1 MYHSL
6 SLGQREETS
15 SVWQSGGYYHIKS
28 YHNIPVWLCL
38 TVTRMPS
45 ISLSSLPS
53 GPLSLSLRL
62 SFPLVRYELRVW
74 WIPYHWCVMGWEPL
88 ASSNLKCSLFFITGS
103 IYIWN
108 PLFSTIR
115 SLKSCSLGLP
125 HKAIIR
131 LLTLP
136 TVAMYS
142 HHNMWI
148 ICTSNIQ
155 MTYYI

>member
-1 MYHSL
+1 VLRGNTEEIELTFYECLYVVIYCMYHSL

-74 WIPYHWCVMGWEPL
+74 WIPYHWCVMGWEPM
-88 ASSNLKCSLFFITGS
+88 ASSNLKCSLFF
-103 IYIWN
+103 Y
-108 PLFSTIR
+108 
-115 SLKSCSLGLP
+115 
-125 HKAIIR
+125 H
-131 LLTLP
+131 
-136 TVAMYS
+136 
-142 HHNMWI
+142 
-148 ICTSNIQ
+148 
-155 MTYYI
+155 